1 MMENNE
7 KEKKSVV
14 WDYFKKENNTC
25 ARCTLCTK
33 ILKHGGNTTNLMQ
46 HLKRK
51 HPLHPQPGTMIQR
64 QKKNTTKESSSTKKR
79 MYERNEEEQD
89 EEVDNPDS
97 IIDVSS
103 TTQHKVTIFK

>member
-1 MMENNE
+1 MMENNK

-51 HPLHPQPGTMIQR
+51 HPLHPLHPPGTMIQR
-64 QKKNTTKESSSTKKR
+64 QKKIRLRSHQVQKKECTRETKNKMKK
-79 MYERNEEEQD
+79 
-89 EEVDNPDS
+89 S
-97 IIDVSS
+97 IIQILLLTFLAQRS
-103 TTQHKVTIFK
+103 TR